1 MDDTMSTA
9 EYLAKWT
16 GENAETYK
24 QMLAKPTDM
33 GKQELYVAYKGCAF
47 RIEALAIVDGKSQVT
62 IRPCDA
68 VLRRQGPQAASYRK
82 INTRTVPGD
91 QTVWLGNPPQAKNWR

>member
-1 MDDTMSTA
+1 MDSMTTA

-16 GENAETYK
+16 GKNAETYK
-24 QMLAKPTDM
+24 QMLAKPADM
-33 GKQELYVAYKGCAF
+33 GKRELYVGYKGYAY
-47 RIEALAIVDGKSQVT
+47 RIEALAIVDGKIQVT

-68 VLRRQGPQAASYRK
+68 VLRRQGSLAASYRK

-91 QTVWLGNPPQAKNWR
+91 QAVWLGTPPQAKNWR